1 MRYNK
6 WKFLFEE
13 KTNFLLNKDNHLY
26 IFVLKI
32 FKFLF
37 LMNLKHCMKK
47 AIFGVFS
54 VRIQSECGK
63 TRTRKTPNTDT
74 FFYDVII
81 VITSHFRILG
91 SIQMKLVQILMQL
104 IATIFICFL
113 KLNQQLT
120 SRDYV
125 LVWGWHIYVK
135 KTFKDHCFN
144 VLQPTLIW

>member
-1 MRYNK
+1 MTYNK

-63 TRTRKTPNTDT
+63 IRTRKTPNTDT
-74 FFYDVII
+74 FFLWRHH
-81 VITSHFRILG
+81 SHHFTLKATKFRILG
-91 SIQMKLVQILMQL
+91 SIQMKLVQILMQI
-104 IATIFICFL
+104 IASSFICFL

-125 LVWGWHIYVK
+125 LV
-135 KTFKDHCFN
+135 
-144 VLQPTLIW
+144 